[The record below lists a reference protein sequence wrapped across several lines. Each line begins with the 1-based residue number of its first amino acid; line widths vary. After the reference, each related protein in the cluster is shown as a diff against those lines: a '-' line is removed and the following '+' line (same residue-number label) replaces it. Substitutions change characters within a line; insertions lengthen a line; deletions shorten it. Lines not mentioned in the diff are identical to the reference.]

1 MRLSQVQGYLVF
13 PNRLTERGGGDIIGV
28 KKERIPDPLFDEIS
42 PFGRNDRLA
51 VIPNECEESQQT
63 MGRKV
68 AFLRLKIGD
77 ENTL

>member
-42 PFGRNDRLA
+42 PFGRNDRA
-51 VIPNECEESQQT
+51 SQVIDWILSFRTNVRNLSP
-63 MGRKV
+63 R
-68 AFLRLKIGD
+68 GD
-77 ENTL
+77 QRTIRR